1 VENQN
6 KKMKQQTPMA
16 RNQARPI
23 TFWQVVLQGITDFG
37 LLVKFRLTLMVI
49 FSAVIA
55 YGIVSSGPLNWPA
68 LFLLALG
75 GFLVTGAANALNQ
88 GLEREYDRL
97 MTRTANRPVA
107 AGRMSLSTA
116 VLWAGLMAMVGI
128 SCLSWFNP
136 LTGFLGT
143 LSLISYAFV
152 YTPLKRSTP
161 LSVVV
166 GAVPGAL
173 PIIIGCVAFEGSITP
188 LAFLLFMI
196 QFLWQFPHYWAIAWL
211 ADEDYKR
218 AGFYMLPSR
227 SGQKDAS
234 VGLLSLAFCILMMA
248 NAALGYLFGL
258 TSLPVTMI
266 LVALNA
272 WFAWRC
278 WQLYRECSNEAARRQ
293 MFASFLHLPLSLL
306 AVLID
311 KI

>member
-1 VENQN
+1 MV
-6 KKMKQQTPMA
+6 
-16 RNQARPI
+16 RDQAQPV
-23 TFWQVVLQGITDFG
+23 TLWQGTLRGITDFG

-55 YGIVSSGPLNWPA
+55 YAIVSTGPVNWSA
-68 LFLLALG
+68 LILLAFG
-75 GFLVTGAANALNQ
+75 GFMVTGAANALNQ

-116 VLWAGLMAMVGI
+116 VLWAGIMAMVGI
-128 SCLSWFNP
+128 SSLSWFNP

-173 PIIIGCVAFEGSITP
+173 PIIIGCVAFEGTITP

-211 ADEDYKR
+211 ADEDYKK

-234 VGLLSLAFCILMMA
+234 VGVLSLIFCLLMMV
-248 NAALGYLFGL
+248 NALVGYAFGL
-258 TSLPVTMI
+258 TSLPAT
-266 LVALNA
+266 LALFALNA

-278 WQLYRECSNEAARRQ
+278 WQLVRECSNGAARRQ

-306 AVLID
+306 VVLID
-311 KI
+311 RF